1 VSVPRPAAVI
11 VLAAG
16 EGTRMKSTKPKVLH
30 ELCGRALVDHML
42 AAARGLTPER
52 LIVVIGH
59 AREQVQAHLA
69 TAGPDAR
76 AVVQTEQNGTG
87 HAVRTVLES
96 VGTINGTILV
106 TYGDTP
112 LLRTETLA
120 ELLATHA
127 AEGNAVTVL
136 TAEVPDPT
144 GYGRIIRDTTGA
156 VLEIVEEKDA
166 SPEQRVIKEMNSGVY
181 AFDGLLLAD
190 AVKRVSTAN
199 SQGEEYLTDVLSI
212 LREDGHRVGA
222 FVAADHVEVE
232 GVNDRVQLAF
242 ARAVLNTRVLEA
254 HMRAGVTII
263 DPATTWV
270 DVSVTMEPDVV
281 VHPGTQLHG
290 RTSIASGAE
299 VGPATTLT
307 DTVVGADAVVRNAVC
322 EGAEIGAGA
331 SVGAF
336 AYLRPGTVLGRKA
349 TAGTYF
355 EMKNARVGA
364 GSKVPHLTYVG
375 DATIGEGTNIGAS
388 SVFVNYDG
396 VEKHHTTVGDH
407 VRVGSDN
414 MLVAPVTIGDGAYTA
429 AGSAIISDVPPGAMA
444 VARAQQRNIEG
455 WVERKRPGTASA
467 EAARRARAGHGERTD
482 VHGSAGQAE
491 QHQQA
496 DQAARAGE
504 QHRGSTK

>member
-1 VSVPRPAAVI
+1 MSVPRPAAVI

-16 EGTRMKSTKPKVLH
+16 EGTRMKSSKPKVLH

-42 AAARGLTPER
+42 TAARGLAPER

-59 AREQVQAHLA
+59 AREQVQAYLA
-69 TAGPDAR
+69 ATGPDAH

-120 ELLATHA
+120 ELLATHG

-156 VLEIVEEKDA
+156 VLAIVEEKDA

-222 FVAADHVEVE
+222 YVAGDHVEVE

-242 ARAVLNTRVLEA
+242 ARTVLNTRILET
-254 HMRAGVTII
+254 HMRAGVTIV
-263 DPATTWV
+263 DPATTWA
-270 DVSVTMEPDVV
+270 DVEVTIAPDAVIQ
-281 VHPGTQLHG
+281 PGTQLHG
-290 RTSIASGAE
+290 RTAIASEAV

-307 DTVVGADAVVRNAVC
+307 DTVVGAGAVVRNSVC
-322 EGAEIGAGA
+322 EGAEIGDGA
-331 SVGAF
+331 SVGPF

-349 TAGTYF
+349 KAGTYV
-355 EMKNARVGA
+355 EMKNARVGE

-375 DATIGEGTNIGAS
+375 DATIGEGTNIGAAS
-388 SVFVNYDG
+388 IFVNYDG

-414 MLVAPVTIGDGAYTA
+414 MLVAPITIGDGAYTA
-429 AGSAIISDVPPGAMA
+429 AGSVITNDVPPGAMA
-444 VARAQQRNIEG
+444 VGRAHQRNIEG
-455 WVERKRPGTASA
+455 WVARRRAGTASA
-467 EAARRARAGHGERTD
+467 EAARRATVPVDQAAQAGM
-482 VHGSAGQAE
+482 A
-491 QHQQA
+491 QQGKRA

-504 QHRGSTK
+504 EQRGSTE